1 MCYGSPKLQVVI
13 GLSYYESLRLRVH
26 STEFMGAI
34 HSTTIPTGP
43 FGKSGSPK
51 TVNQFF
57 RNFSGW
63 TEPKFPENRAL
74 HHLAILYTWQGI
86 SSGGI
91 PLDLRAGDFRSQ
103 VGTATTAKTSL
114 EKSIPFLSIFIV
126 IIPYPSSG
134 KEKEHFAVACL
145 RQSSTKREKGK
156 YLMSSHHTVVQIFCL
171 HPCLRCFAY
180 SILEMLWLL
189 EVLCFPK
196 VLHRRPKLTL
206 RGKGVM

>member
-1 MCYGSPKLQVVI
+1 MLLQVVI

-63 TEPKFPENRAL
+63 TEPKFPENRAID
-74 HHLAILYTWQGI
+74 HLAILYTWQGI
-86 SSGGI
+86 SWGGI
-91 PLDLRAGDFRSQ
+91 TAGLKSWRFQESQ

-114 EKSIPFLSIFIV
+114 EKSIPFLSNFIV

-180 SILEMLWLL
+180 SILEI
-189 EVLCFPK
+189 F
-196 VLHRRPKLTL
+196 
-206 RGKGVM
+206 

>member
-1 MCYGSPKLQVVI
+1 MDRTDP
-13 GLSYYESLRLRVH
+13 LS
-26 STEFMGAI
+26 F
-34 HSTTIPTGP
+34 
-43 FGKSGSPK
+43 
-51 TVNQFF
+51 
-57 RNFSGW
+57 
-63 TEPKFPENRAL
+63 EPKFPENRAL

-171 HPCLRCFAY
+171 HPCLRFFAY

-206 RGKGVM
+206 RGKGVMKRSDSGYAIRQKKKKTVNDNQTPKCSGIHCR